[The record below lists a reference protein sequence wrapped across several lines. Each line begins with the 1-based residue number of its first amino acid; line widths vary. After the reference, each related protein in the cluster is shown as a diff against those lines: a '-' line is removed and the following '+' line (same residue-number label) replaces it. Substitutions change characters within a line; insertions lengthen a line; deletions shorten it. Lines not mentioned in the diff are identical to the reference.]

1 MPMRPEWS
9 ARFKHWMF
17 TLEKEFYEPL
27 GDIPLE
33 GFCTY

>member
-1 MPMRPEWS
+1 MRPEWK
-9 ARFKHWMF
+9 ARLKHWIA

-33 GFCTY
+33 GY